1 MPVCRKYV
9 LLETLKINKAM
20 ENTKI
25 WYGNPTVESIEW
37 MNPKTVAESLN
48 IRVTEI
54 GNDYIKGTMP
64 VDDRTKQPFGL
75 LHGGASVAL
84 AETLGSIASFLMV
97 NPDLFIGVGI
107 EINANHIKAVTG
119 GMVTGVCKPIHAKG
133 MNHIWEIKIYND
145 AGDLTCISRFT
156 CSIVSKAKMA
166 LKIG

>member
-1 MPVCRKYV
+1 MTVCRKYV
-9 LLETLKINKAM
+9 LLERYKGNKTM

-37 MNPKTVAESLN
+37 MNAKTVAESLN

-119 GMVTGVCKPIHAKG
+119 GMVTGICKPIHAKG

-156 CSIVSKAKMA
+156 CSIVSKAKV
-166 LKIG
+166 LGKG

>member
-1 MPVCRKYV
+1 
-9 LLETLKINKAM
+9 M
-20 ENTKI
+20 ENNKI
-25 WYGNPTVESIEW
+25 WYGNPTVESIDW
-37 MNPKTVAESLN
+37 MNAKTLAESLN

-54 GNDYIKGTMP
+54 GNDHLKGTMP
-64 VDDRTKQPFGL
+64 VDERTKQPFGL

-107 EINANHIKAVTG
+107 EINANHIKAVTNG
-119 GMVTGVCKPIHAKG
+119 VVTGICKPIHAKG

-156 CSIVSKAKMA
+156 CSVVSKAKMMG
-166 LKIG
+166 K